1 MSDARPSAPPHEP
14 IAARPNGLATLTA
27 KRERARRAMPPPRHP
42 RGNSAPD
49 GAGPAAAAPRIP
61 GGPAG
66 EPPEAATPTRDH
78 EAAQTPTPTE
88 PAAPETAPRTPTPSP
103 EETGATFKVTL
114 YVDRATD
121 EFMEAARVAGL
132 TSRPKVD
139 VSRSAVMRLALRRLM
154 DDMTPD
160 QVKQHLESQVVRTTG
175 PGRRRR

>member
-1 MSDARPSAPPHEP
+1 MSDTRPSPEPREP
-14 IAARPNGLATLTA
+14 IVARPNGLATLTA

-42 RGNSAPD
+42 RPNSAPD
-49 GAGPAAAAPRIP
+49 GAVPTDAAPRTP
-61 GGPAG
+61 DEPVA
-66 EPPEAATPTRDH
+66 EPPEAATPGGDQ
-78 EAAQTPTPTE
+78 EAAQTPTPTG
-88 PAAPETAPRTPTPSP
+88 PAAPETAPPTPSPSP

-154 DDMTPD
+154 DDMTSD